1 MERGVTCNQL
11 ATMFAPWKGI
21 EQAIEQARERQPREW
36 Q

>member
-1 MERGVTCNQL
+1 MERGITCNQL

-21 EQAIEQARERQPREW
+21 EQARECQPREW

>member
-21 EQAIEQARERQPREW
+21 EQARERQPREW